1 MVRNDGKSNLLPQ
14 LVYQCVLVV
23 HKFLSPSLAKSNSA
37 QVDLTDPV
45 EQLHNVTL
53 T

>member
-23 HKFLSPSLAKSNSA
+23 
-37 QVDLTDPV
+37 QRCW
-45 EQLHNVTL
+45 
-53 T
+53 